1 MRFLSRFTSTPT
13 TRAQTID
20 VTDDMAS
27 DFAEMAAEYGTVIS
41 LVPYKREG
49 EIDKARTFFRA
60 IHNVER
66 AGRKQAQNESSPFTF
81 EIVHWRNDRRIGFRY
96 ATQDDGLRR
105 DIERELDSCYHDS
118 DIERVPE
125 RFFDISDDDHLAAVT
140 LQLRDDEYLKPIN
153 HYNLM
158 PEDFEDDPYQSITTQ
173 MAGDSQGTDATVVV
187 QIAMRPA
194 ISTANRDSLNWHDGA
209 DKLATRLEESH
220 EGFRWASIPET
231 LLSVFIE
238 DLHQQDIEHSKER
251 YVSEEDRQAADAVA
265 NQRNQLGFHVNI
277 RILALSTDAETAR
290 KRVEYTARKY
300 RNFYN
305 AKHGQGLVPDYTPD
319 GGVEGMVRRAIS
331 RTWVDHKMPMS
342 IDALTGLAHPPT
354 DLNTN
359 EVEYTIER
367 NDRGIPISKM
377 PRIDENDATGYFDA
391 DDLLQEM
398 SGQASETAQQAS
410 PDEQSDHTARSNGG
424 DTEVSQQ

>member
-1 MRFLSRFTSTPT
+1 MGLLSRFRSTET

-20 VTDDMAS
+20 VTDELAS
-27 DFAEMAAEYGTVIS
+27 DFADLEAEYGTVIA
-41 LVPYKREG
+41 LVPYKRDG

-66 AGRKQAQNESSPFTF
+66 AGRKQARNESSPFTF
-81 EIVHWRNDRRIGFRY
+81 EIVHWRDDRRIGFRY

-125 RFFDISDDDHLAAVT
+125 RFFDISAEDHLAAAT
-140 LQLRDDEYLKPIN
+140 LQLRDTEYLKPIN

-158 PEDFEDDPYQSITTQ
+158 PGDFEDDPYQSITTQ
-173 MAGDSQGTDATVVV
+173 MAGDTQGTDATVVV

-194 ISTANRDSLNWHDGA
+194 ISTANRDKLNWHHGA
-209 DKLATRLEESH
+209 DKLATRLEESRD
-220 EGFRWASIPET
+220 GFRWAAIPET

-238 DLHQQDIEHSKER
+238 DIKQQEIEHSKER
-251 YVSEEDRQAADAVA
+251 YVSEEDRKAADAVA
-265 NQRNQLGFHVNI
+265 NQRNQLGFDVNI
-277 RILALSTDAETAR
+277 RLMALSTDAETAR

-319 GGVEGMVRRAIS
+319 GGVEAMVRRAIS
-331 RTWVDHKMPMS
+331 REWVDHDMPMS

-377 PRIDENDATGYFDA
+377 PRIDETDATGYFDA
-391 DDLLQEM
+391 DGPLQEM
-398 SGQASETAQQAS
+398 AGETDEDASVRQ
-410 PDEQSDHTARSNGG
+410 DERRTHTARSNG
-424 DTEVSQQ
+424 DSTEGGQ